1 MPISFYVVPM
11 EPGPYSRSNGQRPMY
26 LDALQANWSGYPMFA
41 RNRYLCQVNTTA
53 AKHTLLDAQAGVIGL
68 PEAVELDMMVG
79 DLSLLKRNRIEAF
92 LTNIGLTYDPAETV
106 ESLLRRIIT
115 TADPKGT
122 GWNPR
127 RVYVEEF

>member
-1 MPISFYVVPM
+1 
-11 EPGPYSRSNGQRPMY
+11 MY

-68 PEAVELDMMVG
+68 PEAVELDMLVG
-79 DLSLLKRNRIEAF
+79 DLSLLKRNRVEAF
-92 LTNIGLTYDPAETV
+92 LTNIGVAYDPTETV
-106 ESLLRRIIT
+106 EAMIRRIIT

-127 RVYVEEF
+127 RVYVDEN

>member
-1 MPISFYVVPM
+1 MTIRFYVIPM
-11 EPGPYSRSNGQRPMY
+11 ETGPHSTGPMY
-26 LDALQANWSGYPMFA
+26 LDALRANWSGYPMFA

-68 PEAVELDMMVG
+68 PEAVELDMLVG
-79 DLSLLKRNRIEAF
+79 DLSLLKRNRVEAF
-92 LTNIGLTYDPAETV
+92 LTNIGVAYDPTETV
-106 ESLLRRIIT
+106 EALIRRIIT

-127 RVYVEEF
+127 RVYVDEN